1 MFHYRAAHDA
11 KISRMNMK
19 AKCWQVRDKGKL
31 LLTLMK
37 ELEGD
42 AHISIEGDLRAIR
55 LSTYPGS
62 STEPTAVLKP
72 ITFGTDFVVLP
83 LARSASEKIYA
94 ALGETVPKK
103 VLHVQIG
110 KERRNSI
117 RSLRLLSPG
126 MHLVWKCDSR
136 GRNRI
141 AGV

>member
-1 MFHYRAAHDA
+1 
-11 KISRMNMK
+11 MNMK

-42 AHISIEGDLRAIR
+42 AHISIEGDLRVIR
-55 LSTYPGS
+55 L

-103 VLHVQIG
+103 VLHVQIEKNG
-110 KERRNSI
+110 VIQFGAYDYFHPECISFGNAIPEAVIASLVSNGIIRPQIER
-117 RSLRLLSPG
+117 
-126 MHLVWKCDSR
+126 
-136 GRNRI
+136 
-141 AGV
+141 